1 MMKMEI
7 AVINII
13 IIIHSLTKDP
23 AVISTSK
30 TKQYTLTVL
39 FRIIN
44 NVIIKRQS
52 CFKVDLSPNVSSS
65 LLLSSSDMPPQQSVR
80 ALCRP
85 LPAHLC
91 HQTIHRV

>member
-39 FRIIN
+39 FRITN
-44 NVIIKRQS
+44 NGIIKRQS

-85 LPAHLC
+85 LPAQLC
-91 HQTIHRV
+91 LQTLHRV